1 MRVHF
6 SLIVT
11 IICFASLATIAIEK
25 STDKYLSPTCI
36 CSDNESDKIYVSL
49 STAEKIAVI
58 NIKSM
63 QVERYINLPF
73 NPGGIAFNGKS
84 KTLIV
89 ADKKPEGSVHI
100 ISLLNGKIKQSFAV
114 GHTPDALVITP
125 DQEMIFVANRFSNT
139 VSVID
144 ITNNRVVRHIAVE
157 RDPKAIAISDDG
169 KYIAVA
175 NRIPNTAATT
185 PFISAEITLID
196 YRSLEVIN
204 NFKLANGSQS
214 IEGIVFSKDGK
225 YLYASHILSR
235 NHLPT
240 TQLKHGWMNTNA
252 LSILDIEA
260 KKYYTTVLL
269 DNFDLGA
276 ANPSGMDISEDGS
289 HLYIALSG
297 AHELC
302 VIDLEQMHKKLDN
315 AKNKDFTKMVS
326 RDFNEIPNDLRF
338 LYDLKKRI
346 PLKGKSPR
354 YVYVSKS
361 RVFVSS
367 YFSSGLDYFPD
378 PLQLDESE
386 VIPLGNEPEMTSA
399 RRGELLFCDA
409 DLCFQKWQSCVTCHP
424 DARVDGINWDLLN
437 DGTGNPK
444 NTKSMLYSHFTPPVM
459 ITGIRA
465 TAELAVRSGIKFIQ
479 FSNRPESDAQDIDAY
494 LRTLKPVESP
504 FLVKGELSEKAKKGK
519 QIFEDTGCQQC
530 HTGKYYT
537 NGNKY
542 DVGTG
547 ITPVQNYKFDTPTL
561 IETWRTAPY
570 LYDGRAKT
578 MKEVFTKFNTE
589 NKHGKTSNLTDKDLD
604 NLIEY
609 ILSL

>member
-6 SLIVT
+6 SLIVA
-11 IICFASLATIAIEK
+11 IICFATLATIAIEN
-25 STDKYLSPTCI
+25 STDKYLSPTCM
-36 CSDNESDKIYVSL
+36 CFDNESDKTYVSL

-58 NIKSM
+58 NTKSM
-63 QVERYINLPF
+63 QVEKYINLPF
-73 NPGGIAFNGKS
+73 NPGGIAFNTKS

-89 ADKKPEGSVHI
+89 ADKNPEGKVHV
-100 ISLLNGKIKQSFAV
+100 ISLLNGKIIRSFAV
-114 GHTPDALVITP
+114 GHTPDALLITP
-125 DQEMIFVANRFSNT
+125 DQKMIFVANRFSNT

-144 ITNNRVVRHIAVE
+144 LINNRVVRHIAVE
-157 RDPKAIAISDDG
+157 RDPVAIAISDDG

-175 NRIPNTAATT
+175 NRIPITAATT

-196 YRSLEVIN
+196 CRSLEVVI

-214 IEGIVFSKDGK
+214 IQGVVFSKDGK
-225 YLYASHILSR
+225 YLYASHVLSR

-276 ANPSGMDISEDGS
+276 ANPSGMDISEDGKQ
-289 HLYIALSG
+289 LYITLSG
-297 AHELC
+297 VHELC
-302 VIDLEQMHKKLDN
+302 VIDLKQMHEKLDN
-315 AKNKDFTKMVS
+315 AKNKDFTNMAS

-354 YVYVSKS
+354 YVYVSKC
-361 RVFVSS
+361 RVFVTS

-378 PLQLDESE
+378 PLQSAQSE
-386 VIPLGNEPEMTSA
+386 VISLGNEPEMTSA

-424 DARVDGINWDLLN
+424 GARVDGINWDLLN

-465 TAELAVRSGIKFIQ
+465 TAESAVRSGIKFIQ
-479 FSNRPESDAQDIDAY
+479 FSNRPEIDARDIDAY
-494 LRTLKPVESP
+494 LRGLKPVESP
-504 FLVKGELSEKAKKGK
+504 FLVKGELSERAKKGK
-519 QIFEDTGCQQC
+519 QIFEDVGCHLC
-530 HTGKYYT
+530 HSGKYYT
-537 NGNKY
+537 NGNSY

-547 ITPVQNYKFDTPTL
+547 ITPIQNYKFDTPTL

-578 MKEVFTKFNTE
+578 MKEVFVKFNTE
-589 NKHGKTSNLTDKDLD
+589 DKHGNTSNLVGEDLD
-604 NLIEY
+604 NLVEY